1 MSKNLDQLAQII
13 WDYHHLHHSLHS
25 ADCIM
30 VLGNTD
36 RRTIQR
42 GIEAYKE
49 GWSEQ
54 MIISGGLGKITSK
67 IWNQPEAEIF
77 AKIAIEQGVPSDKIL
92 LENKST
98 NTGDNVRFTRALLQE
113 KGLDYHSFLVVT
125 KPYMERRA
133 YATFKKVW
141 PEKEVQVTSLQVAY
155 QNYINNGEDSKD
167 RIINLMVGDLQR
179 IKVYPTMGFQ
189 IEQDIPETVWTAWE
203 ELVVLGFDR
212 FLIK

>member
-1 MSKNLDQLAQII
+1 MSKNIDQFAQII
-13 WDYHHLHHSLHS
+13 WNYHHLYHDLQP

-36 RRTIQR
+36 IRTIQR
-42 GIEAYKE
+42 GIETYQE

-54 MIISGGLGKITSK
+54 MVISGGLGKITSK
-67 IWNQPEAEIF
+67 IWDVPEAEIF
-77 AKIAIEQGVPSDKIL
+77 GKMAIEQGVPADKIL

-98 NTGDNVRFTRALLQE
+98 NTGDNVRFTRALLKE
-113 KGLDYHSFLVVT
+113 KGIDYHSFLVVT

-141 PEKEVQVTSLQVAY
+141 PEKEVQVTSLQVSY
-155 QNYINNGEDSKD
+155 HDYITNGADSKD

-179 IKVYPTMGFQ
+179 IKVYPAMGFQ
-189 IEQDIPETVWTAWE
+189 IEQEIPATVWTAWE
-203 ELVVLGFDR
+203 ELVALGFDR
-212 FLIK
+212 FLVR